1 MSVFTKETL
10 MYLFEIHQK
19 PIPQKQTQW
28 GRGKGYDPSKKD
40 KETLIWQIRAYAPI
54 KPIEG
59 PVLVDIMFYMPIP
72 KTSKI
77 QARNMANGAILP
89 IKRPD
94 VDNLAYLIT
103 NAMKGIFYE
112 DDSQIVDLLLHK
124 RYGEQTK
131 TVVKVIEL

>member
-28 GRGKGYDPSKKD
+28 GKNKGYDPSKKD
-40 KETLIWQIRAYAPI
+40 KEILIWQMNAYAPK

-59 PVLVDIMFYMPIP
+59 PVLVDLMFYMPIP
-72 KTSKI
+72 KVSKI
-77 QARNMANGAILP
+77 QARNMINGSLLP

-94 VDNLAYLIT
+94 IDNLAYMIT
-103 NAMKGIFYE
+103 NAMKGLFYE

-124 RYGEQTK
+124 RYAEETR